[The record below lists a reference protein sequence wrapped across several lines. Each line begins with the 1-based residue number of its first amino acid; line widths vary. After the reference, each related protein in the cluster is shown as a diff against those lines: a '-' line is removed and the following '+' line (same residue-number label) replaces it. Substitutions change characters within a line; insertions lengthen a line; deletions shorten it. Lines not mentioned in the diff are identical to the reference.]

1 MSTSTSKLRV
11 LVALLVAACLPF
23 AFAPATA
30 RVFGAGGDFPTAD
43 EAIALAF
50 EGCTIEKSTLYLS
63 DEQRA
68 EVERRLGTELDGAVA
83 RPYVARDAAGVVRG
97 AAWLDCH
104 VVRTKKQTLMV
115 AIDASARV
123 LRVEV
128 LAFDEP
134 RNYLPRG
141 SFFAQFEGQE
151 LDDELAL
158 DRDVRNVAGATLS
171 ARATVAAARRALA
184 LHGVLFPP
192 AEPQPEPKPEPTP
205 PPAPAP
211 EPVPPAPPPA
221 PR

>member
-1 MSTSTSKLRV
+1 MQLSNSKMRVFLAFV
-11 LVALLVAACLPF
+11 LVALLPM
-23 AFAPATA
+23 AFTPATA
-30 RVFGAGGDFPTAD
+30 RVHGSGGDFPTAD
-43 EAIALAF
+43 EAVALAF
-50 EGCTIEKSTLYLS
+50 EGCTIEKSTLFLT

-68 EVERRLGTELDGAVA
+68 EVERRLGAKLEGAVA

-123 LRVEV
+123 LRIEV

-134 RNYLPRG
+134 RTYLPRG
-141 SFFAQFEGQE
+141 SFFAQFVGRE
-151 LDDELAL
+151 LDDRLAL

-171 ARATVAAARRALA
+171 ARATVDAARRALA
-184 LHGVLFPP
+184 LHEVLLP
-192 AEPQPEPKPEPTP
+192 APQPVPEPEPEPEPQPGPSPAPTP
-205 PPAPAP
+205 T
-211 EPVPPAPPPA
+211 PPA

>member
-1 MSTSTSKLRV
+1 MQLSTSKMRV
-11 LVALLVAACLPF
+11 LLAFVIVALLPM
-23 AFAPATA
+23 AFTHATA
-30 RVFGAGGDFPTAD
+30 RMHGSGGDFPTAD

-50 EGCTIEKSTLYLS
+50 EGCTIEKSTLYLT

-68 EVERRLGTELDGAVA
+68 EVERRLGAELDGAVA

-141 SFFAQFEGQE
+141 SFFAQFEGQA

-158 DRDVRNVAGATLS
+158 DRQVRNVAGATLS

-192 AEPQPEPKPEPTP
+192 AEPQPEPKPEP
-205 PPAPAP
+205 
-211 EPVPPAPPPA
+211 VPPAPPPTQ
-221 PR
+221 R